1 MVPGRLLEAHG
12 DMRPREM
19 VTQTHGREGAALQ
32 CKPTRC
38 VGQNAAY
45 RLTRLIRQ
53 PELIGLLHFYFEA
66 R

>member
-1 MVPGRLLEAHG
+1 
-12 DMRPREM
+12 MRPREM